1 VSLARNNEPFAFL
14 ARSLAAAL
22 ACWAFAAGAQDLIER
37 PAPTIPQNDEG
48 HFEVRDANVQLDDGV
63 YYLNAWVEYQ
73 LSSEARDALRSGVPL
88 RLRLDVQVIAN
99 RRFWFDGED
108 AELRQL
114 YQLEYH
120 ALSERY
126 IVENLNSGDQASFA
140 TLFSALNFVGRVDR
154 LPVIDAA
161 LLDRGREYDIR
172 VRAALDVE
180 KLPGPLRLLAFWRR
194 DYALAS
200 DWFKWRLQGD

>member
-1 VSLARNNEPFAFL
+1 MSLARNNEPFAFL

-154 LPVIDAA
+154 LPVNDAA

-172 VRAALDVE
+172 VRAALDVV
-180 KLPGPLRLLAFWRR
+180 KLPGPLRVLAFWRR